1 MRICGYCGKLA
12 TCKVKATKMASVNIK
27 LNPLGVCLILLGIG
41 CIIFYAMGGTKWFQ
55 SEQKVSMKQL
65 LAVGIDLAKRGGLR
79 VKEIR
84 ESNRLNEK
92 TKSLTKEGTKE
103 LKTEGDMQSHRAIV
117 YGFAKAFPGLKV
129 VFLIRPNPFQNQQN
143 VKISGL

>member
-1 MRICGYCGKLA
+1 
-12 TCKVKATKMASVNIK
+12 MAAVNIK
-27 LNPLGVCLILLGIG
+27 LNPLGVCLILLGVG
-41 CIIFYAMGGTKWFQ
+41 CVTFYAMGGTKWFQ

-79 VKEIR
+79 VKEIH
-84 ESNRLNEK
+84 ESNHLNKEVK
-92 TKSLTKEGTKE
+92 GLTKEGAQE

-129 VFLIRPNPFQNQQN
+129 DIQTN
-143 VKISGL
+143 